1 MIASWHWKL
10 SSVSYCPWSEW
21 WLVHVLDDCLM
32 ALETLFSVLLS
43 MVRMMVSTCIRWL
56 PHWKLSSVSSCL
68 WSEWWLVHVLDD
80 FLMALWK
87 LSSVSSCLW
96 SEWWLV
102 HVLDDCLMALETL
115 LQCPP
120 CPWSEW
126 WLVHVLDDCL
136 MALETLFSVL
146 LSMVRMMV
154 STCIRWLPYGV
165 GKLSSVSSCPW
176 SEWWLVHVF
185 RWIALWRWKTLFSV
199 LLVPWSEW
207 WLVHVLD
214 DCLMALETLFSVL
227 LSMVRMMV
235 STCIR
240 WLPYGVGNTLQCPT
254 VHGQNDG

>member
-1 MIASWHWKL
+1 MIALCWKL
-10 SSVSYCPWSEW
+10 SSVSSCPWSEW

-56 PHWKLSSVSSCL
+56 PHWKLSSVSY
-68 WSEWWLVHVLDD
+68 
-80 FLMALWK
+80 
-87 LSSVSSCLW
+87 
-96 SEWWLV
+96 
-102 HVLDDCLMALETL
+102 
-115 LQCPP
+115 

-154 STCIRWLPYGV
+154 STCIQM
-165 GKLSSVSSCPW
+165 
-176 SEWWLVHVF
+176 
-185 RWIALWRWKTLFSV
+185 IALWRWKHSSV
-199 LLVPWSEW
+199 SYCPWSEW

-214 DCLMALETLFSVL
+214 DCL
-227 LSMVRMMV
+227 
-235 STCIR
+235 
-240 WLPYGVGNTLQCPT
+240 YGVGNSLQCPT

>member
-1 MIASWHWKL
+1 MIALWHWKH
-10 SSVSYCPWSEW
+10 SSVSSCPWSEW

-56 PHWKLSSVSSCL
+56 PHWKLSSVSCP
-68 WSEWWLVHVLDD
+68 
-80 FLMALWK
+80 
-87 LSSVSSCLW
+87 W

-102 HVLDDCLMALETL
+102 HVLDDCLIGNS
-115 LQCPP
+115 LQCPTVHGQNDG
-120 CPWSEW
+120 S
-126 WLVHVLDDCL
+126 VHVLDDCL

-154 STCIRWLPYGV
+154 STCIRWLPHW
-165 GKLSSVSSCPW
+165 KHSSVSCC
-176 SEWWLVHVF
+176 
-185 RWIALWRWKTLFSV
+185 
-199 LLVPWSEW
+199 PWSEW

-214 DCLMALETLFSVL
+214 DCLMVLETLFSVL

-240 WLPYGVGNTLQCPT
+240 WLPHGIGNTLQCPT

>member
-1 MIASWHWKL
+1 MIAS
-10 SSVSYCPWSEW
+10 
-21 WLVHVLDDCLM
+21 
-32 ALETLFSVLLS
+32 LETLFSVLLS

-56 PHWKLSSVSSCL
+56 PYGIGNSLSVSS
-68 WSEWWLVHVLDD
+68 
-80 FLMALWK
+80 
-87 LSSVSSCLW
+87 
-96 SEWWLV
+96 
-102 HVLDDCLMALETL
+102 
-115 LQCPP
+115 

-165 GKLSSVSSCPW
+165 GNSLQCPP
-176 SEWWLVHVF
+176 VHGQNDG
-185 RWIALWRWKTLFSV
+185 
-199 LLVPWSEW
+199 
-207 WLVHVLD
+207 LVHVLD

-240 WLPYGVGNTLQCPT
+240 WLPHGLGNSLQCPP